1 MKNKILL
8 LILAVAFVFSGCGKD
23 KNKTTVNRQEDYSL
37 PAYSKNEIDLFL
49 NAHTTNKFSDDVVTL
64 AQIENVLKAAVNSPD
79 LSGEQNCH
87 FTTVISEEYMKQ
99 IVPEATKGCA
109 VIIVSAKTENI
120 IDSAFGAQSIFLSAQ
135 AMGFGAKISTNNIDV
150 INSSNL
156 KQFFGIPEG
165 YNAVCAICIG
175 HPDKSDL
182 SNTPDKTDIND
193 YINYIE

>member
-1 MKNKILL
+1 MKNKILFL
-8 LILAVAFVFSGCGKD
+8 MLALVFVFSGCGKD
-23 KNKTTVNRQEDYSL
+23 ENEASVARQEDYSL

-49 NAHTTNKFSDDVVTL
+49 NAHSTNKFSNEIITL

-79 LSGEQNCH
+79 LSGGQNCH

-109 VIIVSAKTENI
+109 VIIVSAKSENI
-120 IDSAFGAQSIFLSAQ
+120 IDSAFGAQSIFLSSQ

-156 KQFFGIPEG
+156 KQFLGIPEG
-165 YNAVCAICIG
+165 YNAVCAVCVG
-175 HPDKSDL
+175 HADKNDL
-182 SNTPDKTDIND
+182 SNTPDEININD
-193 YINYIE
+193 YVNYIE